1 MLIAHELMHSLH
13 TKNLKSKFMAL
24 KLDVLKVF
32 CKVEWNFIDKV
43 MRQMSFTDQWWRW
56 IYKCMSAISY
66 SVLINGE
73 PTKTI
78 NLREDLDREIQ
89 YLYIICTKGLS
100 QLKIMQFISR
110 NSMDIKHREEV
121 QLYPIYFLLMIL
133 YFFLEQI
140 LKNVRP

>member
-43 MRQMSFTDQWWRW
+43 MRQMSFTDQWCRW
-56 IYKCMSAISY
+56 IYKCMSTISY

-78 NLREDLDREIQ
+78 ILREDLDREIQ
-89 YLYIICTKGLS
+89 SFHTYILSVLKGYHS
-100 QLKIMQFISR
+100 
-110 NSMDIKHREEV
+110 
-121 QLYPIYFLLMIL
+121 
-133 YFFLEQI
+133 
-140 LKNVRP
+140 